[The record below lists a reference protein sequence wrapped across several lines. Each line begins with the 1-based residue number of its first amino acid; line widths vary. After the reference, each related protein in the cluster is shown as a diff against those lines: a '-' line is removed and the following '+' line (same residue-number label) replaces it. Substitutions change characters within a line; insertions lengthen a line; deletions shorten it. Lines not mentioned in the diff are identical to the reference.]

1 MKELYE
7 LKDKLIDELKSYG
20 KEELTNGT
28 LDKIDTLA
36 HATKNL
42 CKIIDDSE
50 MDGNS
55 GYYPYA
61 YEGRN
66 RSYRDGSYSRRDG
79 MGRYSRHSL
88 SDKLRDLMDEAPDDQ
103 TRMEIKRLIEKM

>member
-7 LKDKLIDELKSYG
+7 LKEKLVDELKSYG
-20 KEELTNGT
+20 KEELTSGT

-36 HATKNL
+36 HAAKNL
-42 CKIIDDSE
+42 CKIIEDSE
-50 MDGNS
+50 MEGNS

-61 YEGRN
+61 YEGKRG
-66 RSYRDGSYSRRDG
+66 SYRDGSYRRDG

-88 SDKLRDLMDEAPDDQ
+88 SDKLRDLMEEAPDDQ
-103 TRMEIKRLIEKM
+103 TRMEIKRLIDKM